1 MVDILR
7 FVLSNKNQFG
17 IDTLVQEIIQSV
29 VEVLP
34 VVMLAV
40 EQLIYA

>member
-34 VVMLAV
+34 VVMFAV